1 MRIKTKEGY
10 LDDEPTIVQ
19 FRELFE
25 KVDLPVELL
34 WSLEPPSGD
43 TALEAY
49 NDAKAKCNVVPLD
62 ADPQDILSGW
72 ATVIGKG
79 LVNSKGEPLV
89 FSVKIDDIAYACVR
103 MPNSPTSDFGGF
115 SLTPGKGLK
124 TITRLIR
131 RIPKPPT
138 LYVMPK
144 EVQIRYS
151 LFRQPERYTLS

>member
-34 WSLEPPSGD
+34 LSPEPPSGD

-49 NDAKAKCNVVPLD
+49 NDAKAKGRVVPLD
-62 ADPQDILSGW
+62 AAPQDILSGW

-79 LVNSKGEPLV
+79 LVNGKGEPLV

-115 SLTPGKGLK
+115 SLIPGKELK